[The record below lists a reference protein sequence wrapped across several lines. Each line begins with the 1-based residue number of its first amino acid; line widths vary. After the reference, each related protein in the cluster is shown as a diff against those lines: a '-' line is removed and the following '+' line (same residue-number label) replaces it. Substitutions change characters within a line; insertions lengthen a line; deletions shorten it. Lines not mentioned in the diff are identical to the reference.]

1 MTDRYEL
8 EALRQSLARTRVRL
22 LLLGAI
28 VIALV
33 AVAISLPG
41 QW

>member
-1 MTDRYEL
+1 MTDRDEL
-8 EALRQSLARTRVRL
+8 EALRQSLARTRVL
-22 LLLGAI
+22 LLVAI
-28 VIALV
+28 VIAIV